1 MKTALVIMAA
11 GMGSRFGSGIKQLA
25 EVGPSGEIIM
35 DYSIYAA
42 KEAGFDRVV
51 FIIRRDIED
60 AFRRAIGDRIEKY
73 IPVTYV
79 YQELSAIPEGYSVPE
94 GRGKPW
100 GTGHAILS
108 CLGVINEPFLVI
120 NADDYYGKES
130 FRVVHDYLAS
140 LPEGSKAQYCMA
152 GFVLGNTLSD
162 NGKVTRGACRVED
175 GRLAEVEEMFD
186 LRREG
191 DVVLGRKEDGTPMT
205 FDPTVQVSMNFWG
218 FTPDFLPQL
227 EGYFREFLDTEAKAN
242 PLKSEFLLPNV
253 VGTMIKQGKAGVAV
267 LPTSDKWFGVTYA
280 EDKEIFMRCIRER
293 IAAGEYPEATFR

>member
-1 MKTALVIMAA
+1 MAA

-42 KEAGFDRVV
+42 TEAGFDKVV

-60 AFRRAIGDRIEKY
+60 AFRKAIGDRIERY

-79 YQELSAIPEGYSVPE
+79 YQELENLPEGYSGPD

-108 CLGVINEPFLVI
+108 CLGKINDPFLVI
-120 NADDYYGKES
+120 NADDYYGKEA
-130 FRVVHDYLAS
+130 FRVMHDYLVS
-140 LPEGSKAQYCMA
+140 LPADSKGQYCMA

-162 NGKVTRGACRVED
+162 NGKVTRGACIVED
-175 GRLAEVEEMFD
+175 GCLTGVEEMFD

-191 DVVLGRKEDGTPMT
+191 DVVVGRKEDGTPVEI
-205 FDPTVQVSMNFWG
+205 DPNSTVSMNCWG

-227 EGYFREFLDTEAKAN
+227 NGYFKNFLDNEAVAN
-242 PLKSEFLLPNV
+242 PLKSEFLLPSI
-253 VGTMIKQGKAGVAV
+253 VGTMIDEGIAKVAV
-267 LPTSDKWFGVTYA
+267 LPTSDRWFGVTYA
-280 EDKEIFMRCIRER
+280 EDKPVFMKCIREL
-293 IAAGEYPEATFR
+293 IDQGVYPESTFH